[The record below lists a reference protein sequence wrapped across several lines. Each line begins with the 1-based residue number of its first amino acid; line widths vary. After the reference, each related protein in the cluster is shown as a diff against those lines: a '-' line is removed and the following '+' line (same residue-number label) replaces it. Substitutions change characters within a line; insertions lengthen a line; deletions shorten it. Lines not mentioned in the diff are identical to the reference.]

1 MGLPAQGA
9 SKIRI
14 LPLAFAPLRFAKLK
28 IKNWFLPLA
37 IKVFGCFQQQSDNFF
52 HQCAIMV

>member
-1 MGLPAQGA
+1 MGLPTQGA

-28 IKNWFLPLA
+28 IDLFLLP
-37 IKVFGCFQQQSDNFF
+37 
-52 HQCAIMV
+52 